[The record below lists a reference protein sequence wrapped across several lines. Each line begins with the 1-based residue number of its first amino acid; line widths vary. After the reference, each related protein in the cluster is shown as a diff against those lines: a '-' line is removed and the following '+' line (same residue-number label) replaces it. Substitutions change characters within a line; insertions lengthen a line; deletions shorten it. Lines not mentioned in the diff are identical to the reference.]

1 MALVV
6 GVLLAVFVL
15 DGPWEWVAVAGGG
28 AIEIGEAW
36 FWLRWTK
43 RRRPAV
49 GVEALVGAQGE
60 MTEEGWAIVHGELWR
75 VRSGSALAAGDGVV
89 VRAVEGLTLVVARI
103 SRR

>member
-1 MALVV
+1 MALVI

-15 DGPWEWVAVAGGG
+15 DGPWDWLAVAGGG

-43 RRRPAV
+43 RRRPEV

-60 MTEEGWAIVHGELWR
+60 LTAPGWVSVHGELWR
-75 VRSGSALAAGDGVV
+75 ARSEAPLEVGERVR
-89 VRAVEGLTLVVARI
+89 VRAVEGLTLVVERI
-103 SRR
+103 